1 MQIVLRNRRAVP
13 SRLYDFIPIDPCCWR
28 ESGFWRRPAPFEQNE
43 IPLKNSVE
51 SRDYAHP
58 KVRGQNSPGFL
69 LSHGCALFTAISI
82 IGALCLPDRHRPDK
96 PGDDVSAAATSFAPL
111 TNSLSLRSR
120 EFSRGQQGIF
130 SAAQGIHWPE
140 LGIPDFDEFGRRRQ
154 SRLIPRFHFV
164 RSAIDLISFSCDAL
178 PKCRGG
184 GRHEP
189 H

>member
-58 KVRGQNSPGFL
+58 KVRGQNSSGFL

-111 TNSLSLRSR
+111 TDLGYKSPGCREAIALLSERLSQPHLISKQKAPPNGARGPSWSVPDVRTASLIALRGRRSR
-120 EFSRGQQGIF
+120 GRSHSR
-130 SAAQGIHWPE
+130 
-140 LGIPDFDEFGRRRQ
+140 
-154 SRLIPRFHFV
+154 
-164 RSAIDLISFSCDAL
+164 
-178 PKCRGG
+178 
-184 GRHEP
+184 
-189 H
+189 